1 MNKQSSHE
9 LYLLPSELATPSLD
23 LDTSPDWVTE
33 VLQFPYQIADIATP
47 KFLRIKKLMI
57 FNDLKY

>member
-1 MNKQSSHE
+1 
-9 LYLLPSELATPSLD
+9 LATPSLD

-47 KFLRIKKLMI
+47 KFLRIKKLRI
-57 FNDLKY
+57 FNYLKY